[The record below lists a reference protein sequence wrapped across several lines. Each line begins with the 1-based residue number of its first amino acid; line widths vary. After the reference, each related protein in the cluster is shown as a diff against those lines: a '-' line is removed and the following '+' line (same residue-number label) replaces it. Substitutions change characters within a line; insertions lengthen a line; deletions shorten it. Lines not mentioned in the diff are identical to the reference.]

1 MSTGWQWLAAG
12 LTIAAIATYELWLAL
27 GPRTDQE
34 GVARAAHAALREQ
47 WFDAISAQ
55 KGSEILA
62 VQTLRN
68 SLMSASMTA
77 SAAVLGLMGTIS
89 LAAPSLE
96 AGLARGAVV
105 PQFTPRLALELVL
118 LALLFASLVASVLAV
133 RFYNHASFIGGMPVE
148 SQARER
154 WSPAGRRYVAR
165 AGLLYSWSLRNL
177 ILVVPAVA
185 FILHPVAGPVT
196 AVLTVFVL
204 HAFDRAHVE
213 GRA

>member
-1 MSTGWQWLAAG
+1 MSTGWQWLAAAV
-12 LTIAAIATYELWLAL
+12 TVAALAAYELWLAV
-27 GPRTDQE
+27 GRRQAHQ

-47 WFDAISAQ
+47 WFEAISAQ
-55 KGSEILA
+55 PGSEILA

-89 LAAPSLE
+89 LAAPSLQ
-96 AGLARGAVV
+96 AGLASGGV
-105 PQFTPRLALELVL
+105 PRFTPRLALELVL

-148 SQARER
+148 SPARKR

-185 FILHPVAGPVT
+185 FILHPWAGP
-196 AVLTVFVL
+196 AAALLTVFVL
-204 HAFDRAHVE
+204 HGFDRAHLE
-213 GRA
+213 ETA

>member
-1 MSTGWQWLAAG
+1 MSIGWQWLAAAV
-12 LTIAAIATYELWLAL
+12 TIAAVAAYELWLAVAHRR
-27 GPRTDQE
+27 GRD
-34 GVARAAHAALREQ
+34 GVARAVHAALREQ
-47 WFDAISAQ
+47 WFEAVSAQ
-55 KGSEILA
+55 RGSEILA

-89 LAAPSLE
+89 MAAPSLQ
-96 AGLARGAVV
+96 AGLAGGV

-118 LALLFASLVASVLAV
+118 LTLLFASLVASVLAV

-185 FILHPVAGPVT
+185 FILHPWAGPV
-196 AVLTVFVL
+196 AALLTVFVL
-204 HAFDRAHVE
+204 QAFDRAHVE
-213 GRA
+213 GQG

>member
-1 MSTGWQWLAAG
+1 MSTGWQWLAA
-12 LTIAAIATYELWLAL
+12 AATMAALAAYELWLAL
-27 GPRTDQE
+27 GQRKGQD
-34 GVARAAHAALREQ
+34 GVARAVHAALREQ
-47 WFDAISAQ
+47 WFEAVSAQ
-55 KGSEILA
+55 RGSEILA

-96 AGLARGAVV
+96 AGLATGGV

-133 RFYNHASFIGGMPVE
+133 RYYNHASFIGGMPVE

-165 AGLLYSWSLRNL
+165 AGRLYSWSLRNL

-185 FILHPVAGPVT
+185 FILHPWAGPV
-196 AVLTVFVL
+196 AALLTVFVL
-204 HAFDRAHVE
+204 QAFDRAHVE
-213 GRA
+213 GAR

>member
-12 LTIAAIATYELWLAL
+12 LTIAAIGLYELWLAI
-27 GPRTDQE
+27 GRRAAPA
-34 GVARAAHAALREQ
+34 GVARTVHAALRAQ
-47 WFDAISAQ
+47 WFEAVSAQ

-96 AGLARGAVV
+96 AGLARDVV
-105 PQFTPRLALELVL
+105 PQFTPRLALELLL
-118 LALLFASLVASVLAV
+118 LALLFASLVSSVLAV

-154 WSPAGRRYVAR
+154 WSPAGTRYVVR

-177 ILVVPAVA
+177 ILLLPAVA
-185 FILHPVAGPVT
+185 FILHPLAGPVS

-204 HAFDRAHVE
+204 HAFDRSHVE
-213 GRA
+213 DRA

>member
-1 MSTGWQWLAAG
+1 MSAGWQWLAAG
-12 LTIAAIATYELWLAL
+12 LTIAAIAAYELWLAV
-27 GPRTDQE
+27 GRRAGHE
-34 GVARAAHAALREQ
+34 GVARAVHAALREQ
-47 WFDAISAQ
+47 WFDAVSAQ

-96 AGLARGAVV
+96 AGLARGAAV

-177 ILVVPAVA
+177 ILVAPAVA

>member
-12 LTIAAIATYELWLAL
+12 ATIALLASYEVWIAVGRRAAD
-27 GPRTDQE
+27 GS
-34 GVARAAHAALREQ
+34 VARAVHAALREQ
-47 WFDAISAQ
+47 WFEAVSAQ
-55 KGSEILA
+55 RGSEILA

-89 LAAPSLE
+89 LAAPSLQ
-96 AGLARGAVV
+96 AGLAGGATV

-154 WSPAGRRYVAR
+154 WGPAGRRYVAR

-177 ILVVPAVA
+177 ILVLPAVA
-185 FILHPVAGPVT
+185 FILHPWAGP
-196 AVLTVFVL
+196 AAALLTVFVL
-204 HAFDRAHVE
+204 QAFDRAHVE
-213 GRA
+213 AQA

>member
-1 MSTGWQWLAAG
+1 MSSGWQWLAAG
-12 LTIAAIATYELWLAL
+12 LTIAVIGLYELWLAL
-27 GPRTDQE
+27 GRRSGDE
-34 GVARAAHAALREQ
+34 RVARAAHAALREQ
-47 WFDAISAQ
+47 WFEAVSAQ

-96 AGLARGAVV
+96 AGLARAVV
-105 PQFTPRLALELVL
+105 PQFTPRLALELLL

-165 AGLLYSWSLRNL
+165 AGILYSWSLRNL

-196 AVLTVFVL
+196 AVLTVLVL

>member
-1 MSTGWQWLAAG
+1 MSPGWQWLAAG
-12 LTIAAIATYELWLAL
+12 LTIVLVGLYELWLAL
-27 GPRTDQE
+27 GRRADHE

-47 WFDAISAQ
+47 WFDAVSAQ
-55 KGSEILA
+55 QGSEILA

-96 AGLARGAVV
+96 AGLAHAAV
-105 PQFTPRLALELVL
+105 PQFTPRLALELLL

-165 AGLLYSWSLRNL
+165 AGILYSWSLRNL

-185 FILHPVAGPVT
+185 FLLHPMAGPVT
-196 AVLTVFVL
+196 ALLTVLVL
-204 HAFDRAHVE
+204 HALDRAHVE
-213 GRA
+213 DRA